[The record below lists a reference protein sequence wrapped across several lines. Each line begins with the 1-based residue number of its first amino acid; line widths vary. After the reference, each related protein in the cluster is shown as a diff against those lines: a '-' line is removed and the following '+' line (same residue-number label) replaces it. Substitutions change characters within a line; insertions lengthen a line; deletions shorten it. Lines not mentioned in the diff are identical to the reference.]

1 MFELFFWREN
11 VIRGMLWYYFY
22 INVKI
27 DEFLNLYMYVNRFRK
42 DILNLINYKNIFIGI
57 IKIVFVWVLFSMVF
71 WVL

>member
-1 MFELFFWREN
+1 MFESFFWREN

-22 INVKI
+22 INVKK

-42 DILNLINYKNIFIGI
+42 DILNLINYKNILNS
-57 IKIVFVWVLFSMVF
+57 KNLFVWVLFSMVF